1 MALTT
6 KQYRQ
11 TIWPLFAAALINII
25 PVHYLQ
31 TRGLS
36 AQVLH
41 WSGLSM
47 RELIEYDEEFGAKPV
62 KKT

>member
-1 MALTT
+1 MTT

-11 TIWPLFAAALINII
+11 PIWPLFAAALINII

-36 AQVLH
+36 ASVPD
-41 WSGLSM
+41 WSGPSM
-47 RELIEYDEEFGAKPV
+47 QELIEYDEESGAKPV